1 VTITVTFTGSSYG
14 DLHRQINNFAME
26 YQREIAD
33 KYGELTTAQ
42 RGFDLTPE
50 VTSGN
55 VSGLLSKDVEVT
67 QPSTVKAEKIIEDTA
82 PKADAPIPY
91 ETVRDAV
98 LRLALAKGKPR
109 VMELLNEFGA
119 QKKADEIDPA
129 RYAEVLETINKIME
143 A

>member
-1 VTITVTFTGSSYG
+1 VTITVTFTGVNLADIKG
-14 DLHRQINNFAME
+14 QINEFMGAPSARPLGAGPAESAGHLPTVSPKETRDTSANAE
-26 YQREIAD
+26 PSPTSGSPE
-33 KYGELTTAQ
+33 EPTAQ
-42 RGFDLTPE
+42 T
-50 VTSGN
+50 
-55 VSGLLSKDVEVT
+55 
-67 QPSTVKAEKIIEDTA
+67 
-82 PKADAPIPY
+82 DATIPY

-129 RYAEVLETINKIME
+129 RYGEVLETINKILE

>member
-1 VTITVTFTGSSYG
+1 MTITVTFTGS
-14 DLHRQINNFAME
+14 DLADIKGQINGFMGVP
-26 YQREIAD
+26 
-33 KYGELTTAQ
+33 KPMTTLPARTEEAPAKVEVVEKTVEQ
-42 RGFDLTPE
+42 EPE
-50 VTSGN
+50 VVDDG
-55 VSGLLSKDVEVT
+55 
-67 QPSTVKAEKIIEDTA
+67 I
-82 PKADAPIPY
+82 KADAPIPY